1 MAGYQDGTDA
11 MERRLDHDLS
21 RIRKTL
27 LRMAATA
34 EGMVEEATDA
44 LIRRDSELCR
54 RVIERDREVD
64 QMEMD
69 LDEICHTV
77 LGCRQPTAGD
87 LRFLVAVMKITG
99 DLERIGDSA
108 VNIAQSVLRLNDE
121 PQLKPYIDLPH
132 LSELARGMV
141 RRSLDSF
148 VFGDAAAAAAVLR
161 SDDEVDEVYKKLFQ
175 ELQAY
180 MVEDA
185 STVSRALHLLLI
197 ARNLERIGDHATN
210 IAEDV
215 IYYVDGRDVRHAV
228 SVARA

>member
-1 MAGYQDGTDA
+1 NV
-11 MERRLDHDLS
+11 MERRLDQDLGQ
-21 RIRKTL
+21 IRKSL

-34 EGMVEEATDA
+34 EGMVAEATEA
-44 LIRRDSELCR
+44 LIQRDSALCR
-54 RVIERDREVD
+54 RVIDRDREVD

-69 LDEICHTV
+69 LDEVCHRV
-77 LGCRQPTAGD
+77 LGCRQPTACD

-108 VNIAQSVLRLNDE
+108 VNIAQSVLNLNDQ
-121 PQLKPYIDLPH
+121 PQLKPYVDLPH

-148 VFGDAAAAAAVLR
+148 VNEDPGAAAEVLQ
-161 SDDEVDEVYKKLFQ
+161 SDDEVDALYKKLFQ
-175 ELQAY
+175 ELQGY

-197 ARNLERIGDHATN
+197 ARNLERIGDYATN

-215 IYYVDGRDVRHAV
+215 IYYVDGRDVRH

>member
-1 MAGYQDGTDA
+1 
-11 MERRLDHDLS
+11 MERRLDQDLS
-21 RIRKTL
+21 RIRKNL
-27 LRMAATA
+27 LHMAATA
-34 EGMVEEATDA
+34 EGMVAEATDA
-44 LIRRDSELCR
+44 LVRRDSALCR

-69 LDEICHTV
+69 LDEVCHRV
-77 LGCRQPTAGD
+77 LGTRQPTAID

-108 VNIAQSVLRLNDE
+108 VNIAQSVLNLNDQ
-121 PQLKPYIDLPH
+121 PQLKPYVDLPH

-141 RRSLDSF
+141 HRSLDSF
-148 VFGDAAAAAAVLR
+148 VIADADAAAEVLA
-161 SDDEVDEVYKKLFQ
+161 SDDEVDAVYKKLFQ
-175 ELQAY
+175 ELQTY

-185 STVSRALHLLLI
+185 TTVSRALHLLLI

-215 IYYVDGRDVRHAV
+215 IYYVDGRDVRH